1 MEFRFETYNPFNH
14 PQFLGSNASVNSS
27 SFGIITNSGKLPTGG
42 TGSRESV
49 LANLPYLLKGQR
61 HTAVLRAPH
70 VLFSHRIKHQ
80 NGFTEQAPPLPT
92 VSRLFSVRET
102 FSPAF

>member
-1 MEFRFETYNPFNH
+1 VKVYWQICHTFSKVR
-14 PQFLGSNASVNSS
+14 G
-27 SFGIITNSGKLPTGG
+27 
-42 TGSRESV
+42 
-49 LANLPYLLKGQR
+49 

-70 VLFSHRIKHQ
+70 FLFSYRIKHQ
-80 NGFTEQAPPLPT
+80 NGFTEQAPPLPI